1 MVRHHPPCVYTLCL
15 HDVNSRG
22 QAFPLHICILQVI
35 KDWRRWERP
44 GKEAMLL
51 ECKVWNCTL
60 QSASPGVNTWLN
72 HMTLLTRIKTLKILQ
87 DVGIV
92 RSAKSIETR

>member
-1 MVRHHPPCVYTLCL
+1 MVRHHPLCVYTLCL
-15 HDVNSRG
+15 HDAPSRDQIS
-22 QAFPLHICILQVI
+22 QAFPLHICMLQVI
-35 KDWRRWERP
+35 KDWRRWEQP

-72 HMTLLTRIKTLKILQ
+72 HMTLLNYLSPL
-87 DVGIV
+87 IV
-92 RSAKSIETR
+92 L

>member
-1 MVRHHPPCVYTLCL
+1 MVRHHPLCVYTLCL
-15 HDVNSRG
+15 HDVTSRDQIS
-22 QAFPLHICILQVI
+22 QAFNLHICILQVI
-35 KDWRRWERP
+35 KDWRWEHP

-72 HMTLLTRIKTLKILQ
+72 HMTLLNYLSPL
-87 DVGIV
+87 IV
-92 RSAKSIETR
+92 L